1 MIFILFYFISV
12 KSIKDVCM
20 SLASCDMSRIS
31 NITDDLIDQ
40 MLNDTTNDEI
50 QKSLTIPLG
59 TRSNL

>member
-1 MIFILFYFISV
+1 MIFILFCLSV

>member
-1 MIFILFYFISV
+1 MIFILFFLSV